1 MAQALRTLSRKPL
14 LRMLSILNLALPF
27 FGLIFIGFACGKWRK
42 LPDEGLAWMNFFI
55 FYVALPALFFRILS
69 KTPLEQLAQL
79 DFIAATTL
87 ATATA
92 FTLSYIVGLIVC
104 RGDLAASTIAAV
116 AGGFGNVG
124 YMGPGLA
131 LAAIGPEAS
140 VPVALIFSFDALLVF
155 TLVPLLMAVSG
166 TSGGGIGRAVR
177 DVLKGILLN
186 SLLVSA
192 ALGVLAAAYKLE
204 PPIAIQRLLE
214 FLYTS
219 AAPCAL
225 FALGVTVALR
235 PMQRVPAEVPLL
247 ACVKLLLHPVLALL
261 LLGWFGP
268 FGEVWVGT
276 GVLMAALPPALSAY
290 VFARQYDVWIEQASS
305 VVLMG
310 TLLSVVTLTAVMWLA
325 QTKSLVQLLGRIGF

>member
-1 MAQALRTLSRKPL
+1 MF
-14 LRMLSILNLALPF
+14 SILNLALPF
-27 FGLIFIGFACGKWRK
+27 FGLIFIGFACGKLKK

-79 DFIAATTL
+79 DFIAATVL
-87 ATATA
+87 ATASA
-92 FTLSYIVGLIVC
+92 FTISYIIGLIAC
-104 RGDLAASTIAAV
+104 RGDLAAATVAAV

-166 TSGGGIGRAVR
+166 ASGVGFGRAML
-177 DVLKGILLN
+177 DVAKGILLN
-186 SLLVSA
+186 PLLISA
-192 ALGVLAAAYKLE
+192 AVGVLAAAYKFE
-204 PPIAIQRLLE
+204 PPTAVDRLLQ

-235 PMQRVPAEVPLL
+235 PMQRVPREVPLL
-247 ACVKLLLHPVLALL
+247 ACVKLLVHPILVLL

-268 FGEVWVGT
+268 FGEVWVST

-290 VFARQYDVWIEQASS
+290 VFARQYDTWIEQASN
-305 VVLMG
+305 VVLIG
-310 TLLSVVTLTAVMWLA
+310 TLLSVVTLTAVMWLV
-325 QTKSLVQLLGRIGF
+325 QTKSLTHLLSLIGF